1 MLQVKENLE
10 LTNKIVVRLINGMLR
25 GCEFT
30 LASGRTLFIVSDDNT
45 IRQQHQGTLLPD
57 STIYIPAKGN
67 DVNFEILVPDQA
79 DQQVILRE
87 LKEKETPER
96 IIVSN
101 EIISIGG
108 QRICWR
114 PEAVPFSD
122 EVLAYTTDEVIPS
135 FGPQDDE
142 PRRFGST
149 WWKGA
154 MVLGIVGC
162 LSFAGYTYLTETQRQ
177 INSVSA
183 FLESGIGNYHIVYGS
198 DKKIYALALTDIAAQ
213 WALQTIVRTPQS
225 YQMQVLTLKAEEQRI
240 SKWIGS
246 NWPQVK
252 FHRVIL
258 DDPKKPVLQI
268 SAERTRLSEPE
279 KKRLINALSESI
291 PYSTSVVIENLA
303 DVKVKNLAIE
313 GLKKMAL
320 LFTEIDNGSSTTF
333 VIRGAIEDGELERLK
348 NFITKYYQTWGGEY
362 IQFALELKNDWLKG
376 KSYKYGAQGYV
387 KLAPGHWYFPRN
399 IQKDL

>member
-1 MLQVKENLE
+1 
-10 LTNKIVVRLINGMLR
+10 MLR

-30 LASGRTLFIVSDDNT
+30 LASGKTLFIVSDDST
-45 IRQQHQGTLLPD
+45 IRQQHQGTILPD
-57 STIYIPAKGN
+57 STIYIPAKDN
-67 DVNFEILVPDQA
+67 DSNFEILVPAQA

-87 LKEKETPER
+87 LGEEKTPER
-96 IIVSN
+96 AIISN
-101 EIISIGG
+101 EIITIGG
-108 QRICWR
+108 QRIAWR

-122 EVLAYTTDEVIPS
+122 EVLADNTEETMPS
-135 FGPQDDE
+135 FVTQSE
-142 PRRFGST
+142 EVKRPRSVWLKR
-149 WWKGA
+149 A
-154 MVLGIVGC
+154 MVVGIVGC
-162 LSFAGYTYLTETQRQ
+162 ISFAGYTYLTETQRQ
-177 INSVSA
+177 ISSVST
-183 FLESGIGNYHIVYGS
+183 FLESGIGNYHIVYGK
-198 DKKIYALALTDIAAQ
+198 DKKIYVLAITDMAAQ

-258 DDPKKPVLQI
+258 DEPQRPVVQI
-268 SAERTRLSEPE
+268 SAERTRLNESE
-279 KKRLINALSESI
+279 KSRLISAMLKDI
-291 PYSTSVVIENLA
+291 PYSSSIAIENLS
-303 DVKVKNLAIE
+303 DKKVKMLAVE

-333 VIRGAIEDGELERLK
+333 VIRGAIEDGELDRLK
-348 NFITKYYQTWGGEY
+348 SFITQYYQTWGGEY

-376 KSYKYGAQGYV
+376 KSYKYGEQGYV